1 MSSLA
6 WTVVGNIPNGRTS
19 HDSQLFV
26 HLHPPSFTQSY
37 QSASLFIILFFKP
50 PTSFYSSKRTVWTTS
65 KEFFFFSVISIG
77 LWWVSGWLRKL
88 ARTFSNFQL
97 VGKAPHSGGCVWLWS
112 ANNNSRFG
120 AVFSTQKTTKLF
132 NNPSYRLFHFCLR
145 KEQKT
150 IRKMLSLH
158 EGFPMFPTAHH
169 PHHPHHSGVVGGV
182 MGPGGG
188 VGPVGV
194 GHSTTPPHHAHHHH
208 HHAAAAIHNLTARHH
223 SQGPPP
229 PPSSSSVA
237 GQLNLHHAGH
247 HQGPHH
253 PHSHLNSHHQM
264 AANQAAYFG
273 YPHPHHWGSGGGGGG
288 QGVHHQT
295 STAPNAAMEH
305 QQQFQVGGLV
315 TADGGNSWHPSPAAV
330 YSAGLSSSL
339 SPRTPVASV
348 GYEEWANSPSN
359 NNGQQQQSGGGGGVS
374 SPDASPHF
382 VQQPQGGGNAANGPT
397 SPLSDQQQQQL
408 SSYSVA
414 AAAAY
419 GKLFVS
425 SGGSGD
431 FISPHHAH
439 LHHAHHHN
447 NHAQMA
453 DPHRMNAGV
462 ITGHHSPDSGLAGS
476 DGLSSA
482 GSPAQQQQQGMLGG
496 GSSGNNLINLQQQQ
510 QQQQN
515 AVAAQGA
522 MTGPSSAGSMSQ
534 QNQQQLVGSNGS
546 AMVSRPQ
553 AAQSPYGW
561 MKKPSYHN
569 NNVNPGEIFGFN

>member
-1 MSSLA
+1 MVSLY
-6 WTVVGNIPNGRTS
+6 
-19 HDSQLFV
+19 DSF
-26 HLHPPSFTQSY
+26 
-37 QSASLFIILFFKP
+37 A
-50 PTSFYSSKRTVWTTS
+50 
-65 KEFFFFSVISIG
+65 
-77 LWWVSGWLRKL
+77 
-88 ARTFSNFQL
+88 
-97 VGKAPHSGGCVWLWS
+97 
-112 ANNNSRFG
+112 
-120 AVFSTQKTTKLF
+120 
-132 NNPSYRLFHFCLR
+132 
-145 KEQKT
+145 
-150 IRKMLSLH
+150 
-158 EGFPMFPTAHH
+158 MFPAAHH

-223 SQGPPP
+223 SQGPP

-348 GYEEWANSPSN
+348 GYEEWVNSPSN
-359 NNGQQQQSGGGGGVS
+359 NNGQQQQGGGGGVS

-382 VQQPQGGGNAANGPT
+382 VQQPQGGGNAANGPS
-397 SPLSDQQQQQL
+397 SPLSDQQQL

-419 GKLFVS
+419 GKLFAS

-439 LHHAHHHN
+439 LHHPHHHN
-447 NHAQMA
+447 NHAQMV

-462 ITGHHSPDSGLAGS
+462 VTGHHSPDSGLAGS

-496 GSSGNNLINLQQQQ
+496 GSSGNNLLNLQQQQ

-515 AVAAQGA
+515 TVAAQGA
-522 MTGPSSAGSMSQ
+522 MTGPSSGGSMSQ

-546 AMVSRPQ
+546 AMGSRPQ

-569 NNVNPGEIFGFN
+569 NNVNPESDVFSAGKTRTKDKYRVVYTDHQRLELEKEFHYSRYITIRRKSELASVLGLSERQVKIWFQNRRAKERKQVKKREEMLHKEKLDVVPSLGAVQQQQQQHHLHSGQQQQHMQHMAVQHPGLVSNPQISSSMQQHMGSVVQLESKPILGLD

>member
-1 MSSLA
+1 
-6 WTVVGNIPNGRTS
+6 
-19 HDSQLFV
+19 
-26 HLHPPSFTQSY
+26 QS
-37 QSASLFIILFFKP
+37 
-50 PTSFYSSKRTVWTTS
+50 
-65 KEFFFFSVISIG
+65 
-77 LWWVSGWLRKL
+77 
-88 ARTFSNFQL
+88 
-97 VGKAPHSGGCVWLWS
+97 
-112 ANNNSRFG
+112 
-120 AVFSTQKTTKLF
+120 
-132 NNPSYRLFHFCLR
+132 
-145 KEQKT
+145 
-150 IRKMLSLH
+150 
-158 EGFPMFPTAHH
+158 
-169 PHHPHHSGVVGGV
+169 
-182 MGPGGG
+182 
-188 VGPVGV
+188 
-194 GHSTTPPHHAHHHH
+194 
-208 HHAAAAIHNLTARHH
+208 
-223 SQGPPP
+223 
-229 PPSSSSVA
+229 
-237 GQLNLHHAGH
+237 
-247 HQGPHH
+247 
-253 PHSHLNSHHQM
+253 
-264 AANQAAYFG
+264 
-273 YPHPHHWGSGGGGGG
+273 
-288 QGVHHQT
+288 
-295 STAPNAAMEH
+295 
-305 QQQFQVGGLV
+305 
-315 TADGGNSWHPSPAAV
+315 
-330 YSAGLSSSL
+330 
-339 SPRTPVASV
+339 
-348 GYEEWANSPSN
+348 
-359 NNGQQQQSGGGGGVS
+359 
-374 SPDASPHF
+374 
-382 VQQPQGGGNAANGPT
+382 QGGGNAANGPT

-569 NNVNPGEIFGFN
+569 NNVNPESAYGWMKKPSYHNNNVNPAGKTRTKDKYRVVYTDHQRLELEKEFHYSRYITIRRKSELASVLGLSERQVKIWFQNRRAKERKQVKKREEMLHKEKLDVVPSLGAVQQQQQQHHLHSGPTTSSSFWPAATAHATYGCPATFQLGQQSSNLFIHAAAYGIRSVGNQAHLRA